1 MKACWNKREDI
12 INFIREKWYSF
23 RCRVVIP
30 VILTAITTFANLT
43 YRKLQ
48 NETIE
53 THREITNAIIHG
65 DAMGAKCAMVM
76 HLTAQHAQ
84 SPMKGAYME

>member
-1 MKACWNKREDI
+1 MR
-12 INFIREKWYSF
+12 
-23 RCRVVIP
+23 
-30 VILTAITTFANLT
+30 
-43 YRKLQ
+43 
-48 NETIE
+48 
-53 THREITNAIIHG
+53 G